1 MKGKAM
7 AFNKVTFEEVD
18 AKVDSVLNELTEL
31 SNEIKQMEV
40 NMSAD
45 IRKLHNDA
53 QSKFRRIIISVL
65 LMWVIYSIMIV
76 AMYFIMKNS

>member
-53 QSKFRRIIISVL
+53 QSNFRRAIWVIS
-65 LMWVIYSIMIV
+65 LMWITYTILII
-76 AMYFIMKNS
+76 AMYFILKYP